1 MLAQMIPIGLLS
13 PIFFYLYYV
22 LTPTEQPKGVGSRIF
37 DKASASAVLP
47 TVLLAYFVP
56 HFFCYFHPSLE
67 ARNWWNWI
75 WQLYPVWG
83 AAALYLFSRL
93 YAHQREL
100 RVVRAT
106 VAALAV
112 VSTVVYWYTLSMSNL
127 PLLEIFAP
135 DYLIQSPDSAELAL
149 RTIIQ
154 YDFICT
160 FAAGYLWL
168 AFHFWDL
175 KASGVQVSLVRLFG
189 ASFIVGTVFGPGA
202 LLLFGWI
209 WREELLAPDK
219 ISRDTNRVE
228 IVKKSK

>member
-13 PIFFYLYYV
+13 PIFFYIYYV
-22 LTPTEQPKGVGSRIF
+22 LTPTEQPKGANSRLF
-37 DKASASAVLP
+37 DKACASAVLP
-47 TVLLAYFVP
+47 TVVLAYFIP

-67 ARNWWNWI
+67 ARNWWNWV

-83 AAALYLFSRL
+83 AAVLYVFSRL

-106 VAALAV
+106 VAILAI
-112 VSTVVYWYTLSMSNL
+112 VSTVVYWYSLSTSNL
-127 PLLEIFAP
+127 PFLEIFAP

-168 AFHFWDL
+168 ALHFWDL
-175 KASGVQVSLVRLFG
+175 KASGVQVSLVRLSG
-189 ASFIVGTVFGPGA
+189 ASFIVGSVFGPGP
-202 LLLFGWI
+202 LLLFVWI
-209 WREELLAPDK
+209 WREEFLASDK
-219 ISRDTNRVE
+219 SSSDITL
-228 IVKKSK
+228 VKIAEKSE